1 MLNYEFYQGARFMYL
16 IRGKQSGLTLLEL
29 MIVIAIIGILA
40 ALAIPSYQNYS
51 NRAKF
56 AEVIQATAP
65 FKLAVTTCMQE
76 HDNLT
81 ACGTPGQNGIPNNFK
96 SENQT
101 KGYVARVEV
110 GKNAQIIATSQRI
123 HINKIDHFTYLLTP
137 IYQADGQL
145 RWDVSGT
152 CLQLGLCK
160 SE

>member
-1 MLNYEFYQGARFMYL
+1 MYSTKE
-16 IRGKQSGLTLLEL
+16 KQSGLTLLEL

-65 FKLAVTTCMQE
+65 FKLAVTTCMHE
-76 HDNLT
+76 HDNLI
-81 ACGTPGQNGIPNNFK
+81 ACGTPGQNGILDNFK

-101 KGYVARVEV
+101 KGYVATVEV

-123 HINKIDHFTYLLTP
+123 RVNKVDHFTYILTP
-137 IYQADGQL
+137 IYQTDGQL

-152 CLQLGLCK
+152 CIQLGLCK

>member
-1 MLNYEFYQGARFMYL
+1 MYSMK
-16 IRGKQSGLTLLEL
+16 GKQSGLTLLEL

-65 FKLAVTTCMQE
+65 FKLAVTTCMHE

-81 ACGTPGQNGIPNNFK
+81 ACGTPGQNGIPDNFK

-101 KGYVARVEV
+101 KGYVATVEV
-110 GKNAQIIATSQRI
+110 GKNAQIIATSQKIR
-123 HINKIDHFTYLLTP
+123 INKVDHFTYILTP
-137 IYQADGQL
+137 IYQTDGQL

-152 CLQLGLCK
+152 CIQLGLCK
-160 SE
+160 AE

>member
-1 MLNYEFYQGARFMYL
+1 MCF
-16 IRGKQSGLTLLEL
+16 IKGKQRGLTLLEL

-40 ALAIPSYQNYS
+40 AIAIPSYQNYS

-56 AEVIQATAP
+56 SEAIQATAP
-65 FKLAVTTCMQE
+65 FKLAVTTCMHE
-76 HDNLT
+76 HDSLI
-81 ACGTPGQNGIPNNFK
+81 ACGTPGQNGIPDNFK
-96 SENQT
+96 AENQN
-101 KGYVARVEV
+101 KGYVATVEV
-110 GKNAQIIATSQRI
+110 DKNAQVIATSQRI
-123 HINKIDHFTYLLTP
+123 RSGKTDHFTYILTP

>member
-1 MLNYEFYQGARFMYL
+1 MYSTKE
-16 IRGKQSGLTLLEL
+16 KQSGLTLLEL

-65 FKLAVTTCMQE
+65 FKLAVTTCMHE

-81 ACGTPGQNGIPNNFK
+81 ACGTPGQNGIPDNFK
-96 SENQT
+96 SENQN
-101 KGYVARVEV
+101 KGYVATVEV
-110 GKNAQIIATSQRI
+110 GKNAQIIATSQRVRV
-123 HINKIDHFTYLLTP
+123 NKVDHFTYILTP
-137 IYQADGQL
+137 IYQTDGQL

-152 CLQLGLCK
+152 CVQLGLCK

>member
-1 MLNYEFYQGARFMYL
+1 MYSTKE
-16 IRGKQSGLTLLEL
+16 KQSGLTLLEL

-65 FKLAVTTCMQE
+65 FKLAVTTCMHE

-81 ACGTPGQNGIPNNFK
+81 ACGTPGQNGIPDNFK
-96 SENQT
+96 SENQK
-101 KGYVARVEV
+101 KGYVASVEIS
-110 GKNAQIIATSQRI
+110 KNAQIIATSQRVRV
-123 HINKIDHFTYLLTP
+123 NKVDHFTYILTP
-137 IYQADGQL
+137 IYQTDGQL

-152 CLQLGLCK
+152 CIQLGLCK